1 MLNQV
6 EITILAENRVN
17 SMDLIAETGLSFH
30 IASSEGN
37 FLFDTGSKN
46 AFLQNAR
53 SLGIDL
59 GQVDAIIF
67 SHGHY
72 DHTGGLYHYLKAFGK
87 ATVICHYNIFHR
99 KFRMYDGGRLEVG
112 MPREEHELTSLGCKF
127 IFKSSP
133 YHLSENILSSGEI
146 PRITEYETPTQVH
159 KELVLESLITDELKD
174 DMCLIINTRKGLII
188 LLGDSHSGPVNS
200 TKHAMR
206 ATGVKNVYAI
216 MGGMNLVNEP
226 QEKIESIAKGLKQI
240 NPRYI
245 IPLHSTGFLAL
256 HYFYEVFK
264 DKVLLLNTGDK
275 FTLGD

>member
-146 PRITEYETPTQVH
+146 PRITEYETPTQY
-159 KELVLESLITDELKD
+159 
-174 DMCLIINTRKGLII
+174 TR
-188 LLGDSHSGPVNS
+188 NWCW
-200 TKHAMR
+200 R
-206 ATGVKNVYAI
+206 A
-216 MGGMNLVNEP
+216 
-226 QEKIESIAKGLKQI
+226 
-240 NPRYI
+240 
-245 IPLHSTGFLAL
+245 
-256 HYFYEVFK
+256 
-264 DKVLLLNTGDK
+264 
-275 FTLGD
+275 